1 MLYLEKTKE
10 GDAMIRIAVVDDEKD
25 MRELLCRRLT
35 EELSRLNVDF
45 AVNEYDSG
53 ESFIDDHSKGIVFD
67 MLFLDIQLS
76 DCTGMDVARKLREQG
91 SGVLLV
97 FVTSF
102 DNYVFEAFDYEAQAY
117 LRKSELDV
125 RFRSAV
131 EKLVKKY
138 TESHKEIVLHNL
150 DSQLRIALT
159 EIAYFESRQH
169 TITMFADSGKT
180 FAFTGSLSKL
190 EKDLRTSGFFRIHSG
205 FLVNTEYVYSIEKN
219 EAVIRFSGEAKRIP
233 ISRSKL
239 KEFKEFY
246 QRSFRGV

>member
-67 MLFLDIQLS
+67 MLFLDIRLS

-138 TESHKEIVLHNL
+138 TESHKEIVL
-150 DSQLRIALT
+150 
-159 EIAYFESRQH
+159 
-169 TITMFADSGKT
+169 
-180 FAFTGSLSKL
+180 LSFYYIVPSNSVFPPTL
-190 EKDLRTSGFFRIHSG
+190 ILSTPI
-205 FLVNTEYVYSIEKN
+205 FL
-219 EAVIRFSGEAKRIP
+219 P
-233 ISRSKL
+233 LLKL
-239 KEFKEFY
+239 KLSIYPTSSPKWS
-246 QRSFRGV
+246 R